1 MTIVPN
7 NEPNWIDR
15 LWENPQDRQ
24 AEENLRSLWLEF
36 QADRKP
42 ARDRLGR
49 MVATSG
55 KLADA
60 ARAQIRVALT
70 PISDADLVSLTSD
83 ALAEAEKILKD
94 KRWELPAGTQGVF
107 VPYLKSKEQQ
117 SGRYHYVARVLRE
130 HFRYAPQPGE
140 REEALE
146 GDNE

>member
-1 MTIVPN
+1 MTIMPN

-15 LWENPQDRQ
+15 LWENSQDRQ
-24 AEENLRSLWLEF
+24 AEDNLRRLWLEF

-42 ARDRLGR
+42 AWVRLGR
-49 MVATSG
+49 MVASSE
-55 KLADA
+55 KLAHA
-60 ARAQIRVALT
+60 ARSQIRVALT
-70 PISDADLVSLTSD
+70 AISDAELDSLTSD

-94 KRWELPAGTQGVF
+94 KRWELPAGTESVF
-107 VPYLKSKEQQ
+107 LRYLRFRVNQN
-117 SGRYHYVARVLRE
+117 GPHPWVARVLRE

>member
-1 MTIVPN
+1 MTIMPN

-15 LWENPQDRQ
+15 LWENSQDRQ
-24 AEENLRSLWLEF
+24 AEENLRRLWLEF

-49 MVATSG
+49 MVASSE

-60 ARAQIRVALT
+60 ARAQIWVALA
-70 PISDADLVSLTSD
+70 PISDAELDSLTSD

-94 KRWELPAGTQGVF
+94 KRWELPAGTERVF
-107 VPYLKSKEQQ
+107 LRYLRSRVNQN
-117 SGRYHYVARVLRE
+117 GPHPWVARVLRKYFE
-130 HFRYAPQPGE
+130 NAPQAGE